1 MSGRHEMTDPH
12 AGPLSRPH
20 PQATPGIHGETASP
34 ASQAPPHAEAS
45 APRRPVE
52 LIARAKEQLRT
63 LTGYEIDSVSAF
75 TRSDGGWRLS
85 VTVVELHRIPPVTD
99 MLAPYDVD
107 LDTEGDVLS
116 YHRARRYFR
125 DQACE
130 DT

>member
-1 MSGRHEMTDPH
+1 MTEPH

-20 PQATPGIHGETASP
+20 PQATPGIHSETASP

-99 MLAPYDVD
+99 MLARYDVD
-107 LDTEGDVLS
+107 LDTEGDVVS
-116 YHRARRYFR
+116 YHRGKRYFR
-125 DQACE
+125 DQVGD

>member
-1 MSGRHEMTDPH
+1 VTEPH
-12 AGPLSRPH
+12 AGPPSRPH

-34 ASQAPPHAEAS
+34 ASQSPPPAAAS

-52 LIARAKEQLRT
+52 LIVRAKEQLRT

-99 MLAPYDVD
+99 VLARYDVD
-107 LDTEGDVLS
+107 LDTEGDVVS
-116 YHRARRYFR
+116 YHCGKRYFR
-125 DQACE
+125 AQVGD

>member
-1 MSGRHEMTDPH
+1 MSGRHEVTEPH
-12 AGPLSRPH
+12 AGPPSRPH
-20 PQATPGIHGETASP
+20 PQAIHDETASP

-52 LIARAKEQLRT
+52 LIVRAKEQLRT

-99 MLAPYDVD
+99 VLARYDVD
-107 LDTEGDVLS
+107 LDMEGDVVS
-116 YHRARRYFR
+116 YHCGKRYFR
-125 DQACE
+125 AQVGD